1 MKMKFFK
8 KSLAINVIVSF
19 VCLLSASF
27 LQAQSTTGWTLKSN
41 EQGVKFSFKV
51 DTCVTGNVLFFQFE
65 NTNNNPVTVNYH
77 VILNGSSATDLPLP
91 QNIALGANETIA
103 GQCQGTP
110 ALSRPTDNPTNPISN
125 FSMNIQN

>member
-1 MKMKFFK
+1 MKMEFLK
-8 KSLAINVIVSF
+8 KSLSINVIVSF

-27 LQAQSTTGWTLKSN
+27 LQAQSTTGWILKSN
-41 EQGVKFSFKV
+41 EQGVKFLFKV
-51 DTCVTGNVLFFQFE
+51 DTCVTGNVVFFQFE

-77 VILNGSSATDLPLP
+77 VIINGITTDVPLP
-91 QNIALGANETIA
+91 QSIALEANEIIA

-110 ALSRPTDNPTNPISN
+110 ALSRATDNPANPILN